1 MNAAESSFEAAT
13 RAPERSQARC
23 FARLLAGARDT
34 AFARD
39 HGLTPATTVQE
50 FRRRV
55 PARDYE
61 ALRPWV
67 ERVLAGE
74 RRVLTREPV
83 RRFVSTSGTT
93 AAPKLLPVTRT
104 FRGELARLGAL
115 WVESALHDH
124 PRLLDGSILALVGS
138 DREGATAR
146 GAPIGCAS
154 GLACRDAPP
163 FLRERLAVPDRLH
176 ALTDA
181 DARYR
186 LVARSAAARRISWIA
201 TPNPTT
207 LLRLA
212 ETIAEE
218 ADAILR
224 SPGLRPRARDLERK
238 IAADGSLRPRHLWP
252 DLRLI
257 GCWLGGSVGLHAQ
270 QLAPL
275 YGTGVPLRDLGYRA
289 SEGIFTVPGSDG
301 TAAGVP
307 ALESTF
313 FEFAPESSEDLEDL
327 EDLVQAPTRL
337 VHELADGGRYRVL
350 VTTSAGLWRYD
361 LGDLVEVR
369 GFHRRAPLL
378 AFLRKSDDFASI
390 CGEKLH
396 VNHVVAAESVAQR
409 ERPLPVRQLR
419 LIPDVGRARYDVLLE
434 LDGTPP
440 SDESLRDWV
449 ARFDAALAREDVEY
463 ASRRGSRRL
472 HTPVLH
478 VMAGGWSRDVQ
489 REDVR
494 HGRRDAQYKWR
505 LLADRWD
512 RTSERSVVRAL
523 ALPEPQRILPIHGT
537 KRPTRHA

>member
-1 MNAAESSFEAAT
+1 VSLAESSFEAAT
-13 RAPERSQARC
+13 RSPERSQAHC
-23 FARLLAGARDT
+23 LGRLLAGARDT
-34 AFARD
+34 AFAREHHLD
-39 HGLTPATTVQE
+39 PGTTVQE

-61 ALRPWV
+61 ALRPYF

-74 RRVLTREPV
+74 RRVLTREPA

-104 FRGELARLGAL
+104 FRGELARLGAIWL
-115 WVESALHDH
+115 ERALHDH
-124 PRLLDGSILALVGS
+124 PRLLDDSLLALVGA
-138 DREGATAR
+138 DREGATDR
-146 GAPIGCAS
+146 GAPVGCAS
-154 GLACRDAPP
+154 GLACRDAPRL
-163 FLRERLAVPDRLH
+163 LRERFAVPARLH
-176 ALTDA
+176 AIA
-181 DARYR
+181 DDDTRYR
-186 LVARSAAARRISWIA
+186 LVAQIAATRRISCIA

-224 SPGLRPRARDLERK
+224 SPERRPHARDLERK
-238 IAADGSLRPRHLWP
+238 IAADGTLLPRHLWP
-252 DLRLI
+252 ELRLI
-257 GCWLGGSVGLHAQ
+257 GCWLGGSVGLHAKR
-270 QLAPL
+270 LAPL
-275 YGTGVPLRDLGYRA
+275 YGAGVPIRDLGYRA
-289 SEGIFTVPGSDG
+289 SEGTFTIPWSDA

-313 FEFAPESSEDLEDL
+313 FEFAPESCEDLAA
-327 EDLVQAPTRL
+327 APTRL
-337 VHELADGGRYRVL
+337 VHELVDGGRYRVL

-369 GFHRRAPLL
+369 GFRRRAPLL
-378 AFLRKSDDFASI
+378 AFLRKGDDFSSI

-396 VNHVVAAESVAQR
+396 VNHVVAAWSAAQR

-434 LDGTPP
+434 FDGATPP
-440 SDESLRDWV
+440 DERLRDWV
-449 ARFDAALAREDVEY
+449 ARFDAALARDDVEY
-463 ASRRGSRRL
+463 ASRRRSRRL
-472 HTPVLH
+472 HAPTLH
-478 VMAGGWSRDVQ
+478 VMAGGWSREVQ

-505 LLADRWD
+505 LLTAEWD
-512 RTSERSVVRAL
+512 RTSTRRVLHSL
-523 ALPEPQRILPIHGT
+523 APDAPDVPQRILPIQGR
-537 KRPTRHA
+537 KRPTRCA